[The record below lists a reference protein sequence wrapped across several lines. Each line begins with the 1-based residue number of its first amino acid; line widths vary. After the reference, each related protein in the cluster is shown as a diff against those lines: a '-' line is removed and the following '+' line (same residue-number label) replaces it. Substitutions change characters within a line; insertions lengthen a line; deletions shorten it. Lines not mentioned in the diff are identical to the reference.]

1 MDEALIRR
9 IEAQLATERERRT
22 PPPDWP
28 QLPDLPVGRYTD
40 GELFA
45 LERDVLFRRTWVYAG
60 HESELPE
67 PGSFLVFDRTGSPI
81 LIVRGHDGAVRAFY
95 NTCRHRNAPV
105 VKGSCG
111 TARRL
116 VCTFHSWSYDLD
128 GALVAVPD
136 EFGFSGLD
144 RSERGLVPVRC
155 ETWLGCIFI
164 NEDPEAMPL
173 CDFLGPVAREIT
185 PEYEGQ
191 PLRIV
196 HRRRLS
202 LACNWK
208 VVVEAFL
215 EVYHLRTV
223 HPKTL
228 APYLDGRATA
238 MALFPHGH
246 SRMVTPAF
254 VTEGGGKAGHEGLP
268 VMPNVC
274 RLIQETST
282 SYLIFPNLVTPLG
295 HAGFPFLLAW
305 PTTPHTTDYEWI
317 YFGLDWGEGDPS
329 PAWTQRMAL
338 FDSIMDED
346 MNNMEPIQRSLSSL
360 GARGIPLSWPER
372 RIWHFDVH
380 VDRAIGEDRIPPA
393 LRVPPLLDHL
403 IEP

>member
-1 MDEALIRR
+1 MDEDLIRR
-9 IEAQLATERERRT
+9 IEAQLVEESERRS
-22 PPPDWP
+22 PPPEWP
-28 QLPDLPVGRYTD
+28 ALPDLPVGRYTD
-40 GELFA
+40 EELSR
-45 LERDVLFRRTWVYAG
+45 LETDVLFRRTWVYAG

-67 PGSFLVFDRTGSPI
+67 PGSYLIFDRTGSPI
-81 LIVRGHDGAVRAFY
+81 LIVRGHDRAVRAFY

-116 VCTFHSWSYDLD
+116 VCTFHSWAYDLK

-136 EFGFSGLD
+136 EFQFAGLD

-155 ETWLGCIFI
+155 ETWLGFIFV
-164 NEDPEAMPL
+164 NEDAEAMPL
-173 CDFLGPVAREIT
+173 LDFLGPVAREIT

-196 HRRRLS
+196 HRRRLT

-228 APYLDGRATA
+228 APYLDGKASA
-238 MALFPHGH
+238 VGLFPQGH
-246 SRMVTPAF
+246 SRMVTPALAS
-254 VTEGGGKAGHEGLP
+254 EGGKAGHEGLP
-268 VMPNVC
+268 VMPTVN
-274 RLIQETST
+274 RLLQATST
-282 SYLIFPNLVTPLG
+282 SYLIFPNIVAPLG

-305 PTTPHTTDYEWI
+305 PRGPQTTDYEWI
-317 YFGLDWGEGDPS
+317 YFGLDWGDGDPPS
-329 PAWTQRMAL
+329 AWDQRMAL

-360 GARGIPLSWPER
+360 GARSIPLSWPER
-372 RIWHFDVH
+372 RIWHFDTH
-380 VDRAIGEDRIPPA
+380 VDRAIGEDRVPTA
-393 LRVPPLLDHL
+393 LRVPALLDHL

>member
-1 MDEALIRR
+1 MDEALVAR
-9 IEAQLATERERRT
+9 IEAQLIEESERRSL
-22 PPPDWP
+22 PPEWP

-40 GELFA
+40 ERLFR
-45 LERDVLFRRTWVYAG
+45 LERDELFRRTWVYAA

-67 PGSFLVFDRTGSPI
+67 PGSYVVFDRTGAPI
-81 LIVRGHDGAVRAFY
+81 LIVRGADRVVRAFY

-105 VKGSCG
+105 VQGSCG

-116 VCTFHSWSYDLD
+116 TCTFHSWSYDLE

-136 EFGFSGLD
+136 EFQFCGLD
-144 RSERGLVPVRC
+144 RAERSLVPVRC
-155 ETWLGCIFI
+155 ETWLGFVFI
-164 NEDPEAMPL
+164 NEDSAAGPL
-173 CDFLGPVAREIT
+173 LDFLGPVAREIT

-208 VVVEAFL
+208 VAIEAFL

-228 APYLDGRATA
+228 APYLDGKASA
-238 MALFPHGH
+238 VALFPHGH
-246 SRMVTPAF
+246 SRMSTRALVG
-254 VTEGGGKAGHEGLP
+254 ESGKAGHEGLP
-268 VMPNVC
+268 VMDTVS
-274 RLIQETST
+274 RLIRETST

-305 PTTPHTTDYEWI
+305 PTGPQTTDYEWI
-317 YFGLDWGEGDPS
+317 YFALDWGEGEPP
-329 PAWTQRMAL
+329 PAWGQRMTV

-346 MNNMEPIQRSLSSL
+346 MNNMEPIQRSLASL
-360 GARGIPLSWPER
+360 GARDIPLSWPER

-380 VDRAIGEDRIPPA
+380 VDRVIGPDKVPDG